1 MYAHDHVYVH
11 VCIHTNIDV
20 FASNVLKPKTHKDRG
35 TRSSTLYFSNDVMGC
50 IALVGVAELLP
61 ETAAGGRTKRAR
73 APAQDVNWETLA
85 SEDGDS
91 DASVE

>member
-1 MYAHDHVYVH
+1 MQSVYVCV
-11 VCIHTNIDV
+11 VCLCLGRHRCNPS
-20 FASNVLKPKTHKDRG
+20 FSPNAQGGKRG
-35 TRSSTLYFSNDVMGC
+35 
-50 IALVGVAELLP
+50 
-61 ETAAGGRTKRAR
+61 GGRTKRAR